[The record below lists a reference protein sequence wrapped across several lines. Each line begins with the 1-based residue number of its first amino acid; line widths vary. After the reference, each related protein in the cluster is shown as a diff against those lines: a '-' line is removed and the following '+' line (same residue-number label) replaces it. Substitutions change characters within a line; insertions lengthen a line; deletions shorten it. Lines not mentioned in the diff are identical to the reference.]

1 VKYRLT
7 LFLFLFAINVHAAK
21 KAKIVGEYVEVYSE
35 ADFDSEIIDEVYQNE
50 VYQVSDKNVGPF
62 YKIKLKSG
70 KIGYVV
76 DYQLNIEGRGIMKPQ
91 DLDDL
96 EFLEQKKML
105 ELNRKDGSI
114 PDTEEES
121 VFGKPIAGPVLQ
133 FTNFH
138 EKTMGA
144 EQVDDLVAIG
154 YKSVAVFSWSTL
166 VSFTAPKY
174 YSKPAGNTAKG
185 INLWADFGFSN
196 SVAQMPTSDIR
207 FAGTLFTRMSSI
219 QLQTPT
225 SNYDLQDITIGIA
238 AEMAWTKKFR
248 GFSTDVFLKYYFDKS
263 NYAGLGFALLF

>member
-1 VKYRLT
+1 MKYLLT
-7 LFLFLFAINVHAAK
+7 LSLFLLAFNVYAAK

-76 DYQLNIEGRGIMKPQ
+76 DYQLNIEGRGVMKPQ

-105 ELNRKDGSI
+105 ELGRKDGSF
-114 PDTEEES
+114 PDAEEES
-121 VFGKPIAGPVLQ
+121 VFGKPIGGPVLQ
-133 FTNFH
+133 FVNLH

-174 YSKPAGNTAKG
+174 YSKPAGNSAKG
-185 INLWADFGFSN
+185 VNLWADFGFSN
-196 SVAQMPTSDIR
+196 TVAQMPTSDIR
-207 FAGTLFTRMSSI
+207 FAGTLFTHMSSI
-219 QLQTPT
+219 QVQTTT
-225 SNYDLQDITIGIA
+225 SNYDLQDITIGLA
-238 AEMAWTKKFR
+238 AEMAWTKKFD